1 MELGDLMK
9 SEVLECCVKNYE
21 ISETV
26 LVAFA
31 VLLLYLCS
39 LLLSLVQ
46 CTSGFFLKF
55 RYSLR
60 SLDGIDD

>member
-1 MELGDLMK
+1 MELGNLMK

-39 LLLSLVQ
+39 LLLSLVRVQ
-46 CTSGFFLKF
+46 AVFFLSSDIA
-55 RYSLR
+55 Y
-60 SLDGIDD
+60 DPWMV